1 MGVCVGAEPS
11 GALSIFRFG
20 FAVACVASAALV
32 GGSAEAAEPRPQFSI
47 PAGLPLDRALTAFS
61 AQSDHDI
68 LFAPGVVSGLKS
80 RKVSGRMEA
89 DEALRELL
97 RGSGLSWREF
107 QGRYL
112 IEAGA
117 ANPPSVPPSPEAVS
131 EVEGLVVTALRRPT
145 LDRLTPMSVR
155 ALSGE
160 DLQRAGAVTFTQAA
174 GLLPGLTQSSTGTG
188 RNRFSLR
195 GVYGSGEATTAL
207 YYDDIP
213 VTGPSGTTADP
224 GGSSPELLLVDV
236 ERMELMRGPQG
247 TLYGASAMGGALKV
261 VFKRPDLSAASASVS
276 GEVSTNSGQWGSS
289 ATAILNQPIQA
300 DRLGVRLTA
309 YQRQEPAYVDNARLG
324 LSDVNSK
331 SLWGVRL
338 GVGAN
343 VTDDIQL
350 NLSAAYQD
358 AQEDDTSAG
367 SQGAPPNVS
376 MNYVRT
382 PFDSRM
388 TLYDGV
394 LNWRFSGVRLT
405 ATVANYTWKSTR
417 QIEYTGVLL
426 AERLSPDGCSRY
438 LSLRSCTPTQLGAY
452 TAYVDSRAPGLLY
465 QPIDLEAQVQEVRL
479 QSDTPGFFAWTAGV
493 FNEVRNDSIDSQ
505 VVVGDAVTGRP
516 AFDRGFTGRRIVES
530 RLSQRALYGE
540 VTLGADRD
548 SSFVLGARRFEYDKR
563 TEGRAL
569 VVNVISNTSE
579 ANFRTTTGETGWSL
593 KMLASHRFGPQVLG
607 YAQASQG
614 FRPGGV
620 NTVPGLPPNLAAY
633 GSDSLWNYELGLKSA
648 WFDNR
653 LAANAALY
661 RIDWSDMQYTA
672 NSTNGAFAFITNVG
686 KARVF
691 GLEADAMFV
700 VSTALRGG
708 VNLALTDAVL
718 TQDQANADGVGLGA
732 AGDRM
737 PVIPKVAGDAWAEYR
752 RDIGGG
758 LELTLRGDASYVGAS
773 HSTFDPGVGV
783 DQKLGDYWLL
793 NARAGVRGPGW
804 TVGAYIENLTDS
816 DTATFATTG
825 RQPQVF
831 APRPRRF
838 GVTASYD
845 F

>member
-1 MGVCVGAEPS
+1 M
-11 GALSIFRFG
+11 SIFRFG
-20 FAVACVASAALV
+20 IAVACVACAALA
-32 GGSAEAAEPRPQFSI
+32 GGPVEAAEPRPHFSI

-68 LFAPGVVSGLKS
+68 LFAPGVVAGMKS
-80 RKVSGRMEA
+80 RKVSGRMPS

-97 RGSGLSWREF
+97 KGSGLEWREF

-112 IEAGA
+112 IEAA
-117 ANPPSVPPSPEAVS
+117 SLRPAPPPETVS
-131 EVEGLVVTALRRPT
+131 EVEGIVVTATRRPT

-155 ALSGE
+155 ALSGD

-174 GLLPGLTQSSTGTG
+174 SLLPGLTQSSTGTG

-195 GVYGSGEATTAL
+195 GIYGSGEATTAL

-236 ERMELMRGPQG
+236 ERVELMRGPQG

-261 VFKRPDLSAASASVS
+261 VFKRPDMLAASGSVS
-276 GEVSTNSGQWGSS
+276 GEVSTNSGQWGS
-289 ATAILNQPIQA
+289 AQTVVLNQPIEA

-309 YQRQEPAYVDNARLG
+309 YQRRDPAYVDNARLG
-324 LSDVNSK
+324 LSDINGSTV
-331 SLWGVRL
+331 WGARL
-338 GVGAN
+338 GVGAQL
-343 VTDDIQL
+343 TDDIQL

-358 AQEDDTSAG
+358 GQEDDTSAG

-382 PFDSRM
+382 PFDSRL

-394 LNWRFSGVRLT
+394 VNWRFSGMRLT
-405 ATVANYTWKSTR
+405 ATAANYTWKSTR
-417 QIEYTGVLL
+417 HIEYTGVLL
-426 AERLSPDGCSRY
+426 AERLSPDGCGRY
-438 LSLRSCTPTQLGAY
+438 LSVRNCTPAQLGAY

-479 QSDTPGFFAWTAGV
+479 QSDTPGFFAWTAGL
-493 FNEVRNDSIDSQ
+493 FNEVRNDTIDSQ
-505 VVVGDAVTGRP
+505 VVVGERLTGRP
-516 AFDRGFTGRRIVES
+516 AFELGFTGRRIVDS

-540 VTLGADRD
+540 VTFGADRD

-579 ANFRTTTGETGWSL
+579 ANFRSETGETGWSL
-593 KMLASHRFGPQVLG
+593 KLLASHRFGPEVLG

-620 NTVPGLPPNLAAY
+620 NTVPGLPPNLATY

-653 LAANAALY
+653 LVANAALY
-661 RIDWSDMQYTA
+661 RIDWSDMQFTA

-686 KARVF
+686 QARVY

-700 VSTALRGG
+700 LSPAVRGG
-708 VNLALTDAVL
+708 LNLALTDAVL
-718 TQDQANADGVGLGA
+718 TKDQSSADGVGLGS

-737 PVIPKVAGDAWAEYR
+737 PVIPKVSGDGWIEYR
-752 RDIGGG
+752 RELDGG
-758 LELTLRGDASYVGAS
+758 LELTVRGDAAYVGVS

-783 DQKLGDYWLL
+783 DEKLGDYWLL
-793 NARAGVRGPGW
+793 NTRAAVRGPRW
-804 TVGAYIENLTDS
+804 TLAAYIENLTDT
-816 DTATFATTG
+816 DAATFATTG

-838 GVTASYD
+838 GLAASYE